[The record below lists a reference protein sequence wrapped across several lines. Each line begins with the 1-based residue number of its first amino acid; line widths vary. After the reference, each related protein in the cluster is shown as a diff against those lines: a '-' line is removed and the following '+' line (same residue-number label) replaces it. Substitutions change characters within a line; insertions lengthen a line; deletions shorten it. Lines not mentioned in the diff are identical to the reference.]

1 MLGRSNVLAAL
12 IFLADVLTGH
22 GQAQVA
28 SFTCPMPAPQAACG
42 NPEFQSCSMDVPD
55 STGSSVTR
63 HFCIHVPD
71 IPESG
76 LGTVWGF
83 HGGGGNGKVMTRFLA
98 DQTEQGAVL
107 VAPTAERSSADCAR
121 RWRSLGPPYRA
132 SWADLSN
139 PADPC
144 PQAQTPDNDADL
156 DFVTALMN
164 EIDQQLDAAGHWA
177 LGFSS
182 GAGMIYQLMI
192 TNPLSQRFAGFAP
205 IANAMT
211 EAKLAAAA
219 GGGAGGWS
227 AELEIAHPILV
238 MQGTAD
244 RLFVPLERIGEAVDQ
259 LFATGQC
266 QPSTPPRPSDGIR
279 CWGSF
284 PMIPGRPK
292 HYYEDRG
299 LQTRLWLMQRN
310 RPLPRAIEGVY
321 PDRGHGR
328 DTSLNQEDATVT
340 VRREWPAS
348 RRPGSQPIV
357 WLTSIDAAHTMAGP
371 GGAYPPCRGNCDI
384 DIIREILQFWRA
396 NAGLRTPWR

>member
-1 MLGRSNVLAAL
+1 
-12 IFLADVLTGH
+12 
-22 GQAQVA
+22 
-28 SFTCPMPAPQAACG
+28 
-42 NPEFQSCSMDVPD
+42 MDVPD
-55 STGSSVTR
+55 SMGNSVRR
-63 HFCIHVPD
+63 HFCIHVPGRPQGELST
-71 IPESG
+71 I
-76 LGTVWGF
+76 WGF
-83 HGGGGNGKVMTRFLA
+83 HGSRGSGQVMTGFLA

-107 VAPTAERSSADCAR
+107 VAPTALRSGADCAR

-132 SWADLSN
+132 SWAELSN
-139 PADPC
+139 PDDPC
-144 PQAQTPDNDADL
+144 PQAQTQTQDNDADL

-164 EIDQQLDAAGHWA
+164 EIDQQLAPAGHWA

-182 GAGMIYQLMI
+182 GAGMVYQLMI
-192 TNPLSQRFAGFAP
+192 TNPLSARFAGFAP

-211 EAKLAAAA
+211 EAKLAAST

-244 RLFVPLERIGEAVDQ
+244 RLFVPLERMGDAVDQ

-266 QPSTPPRPSDGIR
+266 QTSTPPRPSDAIR
-279 CWGSF
+279 CWASF

-310 RPLPRAIEGVY
+310 RPVPRAIEGVY
-321 PDRGHGR
+321 PDLGHGR
-328 DTSLNQEDATVT
+328 DTDLNEEDATVT

-348 RRPGSQPIV
+348 RESGSQPIV
-357 WLTSIDAAHTMAGP
+357 WLTAIDAAHTMAGP